1 MLLGQKQLKLGE
13 ARYFTIDYTK
23 WLLSNETVTQAV
35 AQAGPVTT
43 PPLDVTTQIS
53 NGNRVTVQVGG
64 GVAGTQY
71 TVEVTATTLVD
82 NTPDPNGSQT
92 KIDCFGIDLVEE
104 CVA

>member
-1 MLLGQKQLKLGE
+1 MLLGNKQIKLGE
-13 ARYFTIDYTK
+13 VRYFTIDYTK
-23 WLLSNETVTQAV
+23 WLMSNETVTQAV
-35 AQAGPVTT
+35 AQVGPTTT
-43 PPLDVTTQIS
+43 PPLDATTQLATDS
-53 NGNRVTVQVGG
+53 KVTVQVSG

-71 TVEVTATTLVD
+71 TVEVTATTLVN